1 MSDSCPGCFQ
11 SAKGQQAEYEKILN
25 QAREYS
31 KENKKAV
38 AVYKEGGEYKY
49 LDAFEAYARGYGP
62 VIRDV
67 VSAHNGIATT

>member
-31 KENKKAV
+31 KEYKKAV
-38 AVYKEGGEYKY
+38 AIFKEGDEFKY
-49 LDAFEAYARGYGP
+49 LDAFDAYANGYGP
-62 VIRDV
+62 TIREV
-67 VSAHNGIATT
+67 VSPYNGIAAT